1 MASASNGGPS
11 VLFVSNFESNVGY
24 AWRFIEELWLRIAAH
39 PALQGYDALV
49 AFRRIT
55 KISELL
61 EATGWPTYQMPFPG
75 SLADE
80 LRFIREHRVEV
91 VYLTDRAFCSP
102 RYALYRLAGVKT
114 IIVHDHT
121 PGLRDVPGPV
131 RGLLKRAACAVPGLS
146 CDAAFGVGRFI
157 VYRIIRVSGMPKSR
171 VYRVTNGID
180 PGEPPSP
187 RPRRDLVRIVTA
199 SRADVYKRID
209 FAIDVVAELV
219 LHRGVTNLH
228 YTFCG
233 DGHDLEAFRQRA
245 IDKGISHVIEFTGRI
260 GNVPERLLEAD
271 IALHPS
277 RGEALSLAILE
288 YMRAGLPVVVSD
300 NPSVNSPLEE
310 GVDGLFFREGDVSS
324 GADVLER
331 LIRDPELREEM
342 GRSARRHMV
351 ERYSRDNMFA
361 ELSTALSA
369 VF

>member
-1 MASASNGGPS
+1 MAKASARRPS
-11 VLFVSNFESNVGY
+11 VLFVGNFESDVGY

-39 PALQGYDALV
+39 PALQGYDPRV
-49 AFRRIT
+49 VFPRIT
-55 KISELL
+55 QISERLK
-61 EATGWPTYQMPFPG
+61 ATGWPTYEVPFPG

-80 LRFIREHRVEV
+80 LRFIREHRVEII
-91 VYLTDRAFCSP
+91 YLSDLAFCSP

-131 RGLLKRAACAVPGLS
+131 RGLLKRVGCATPGLS

-157 VYRIIRVSGMPKSR
+157 VDRIIRVSGLPKAK
-171 VYRVTNGID
+171 VHRVTNGIE
-180 PGEPPSP
+180 PGKPPPP
-187 RPRRDLVRIVTA
+187 RPRRDVVRIVTA

-219 LHRGVTNLH
+219 LRRGVTNLH

-233 DGHDLEAFRQRA
+233 DGDDLEAFRQRA
-245 IDKGISHVIEFTGRI
+245 IDKGVSHLIEFTGRVA
-260 GNVPERLLEAD
+260 NVPERLLEAD

-331 LIRDPELREEM
+331 LIRDPALREEM
-342 GRSARRHMV
+342 GRSARQHMV
-351 ERYSRDNMFA
+351 EGYSRDHMFA
-361 ELSTALSA
+361 ELAAALSS